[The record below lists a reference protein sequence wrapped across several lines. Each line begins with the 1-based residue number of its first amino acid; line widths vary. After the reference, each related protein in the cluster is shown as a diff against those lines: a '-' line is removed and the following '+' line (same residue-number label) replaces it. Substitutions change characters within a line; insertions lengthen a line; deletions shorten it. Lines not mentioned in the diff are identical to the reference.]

1 MECQY
6 CKKVLSTKSAL
17 NAHQTRTKYCLKIQ
31 GKQATEGKY
40 NCFLCGKVFFNNNTY
55 KYHQTTSCKTNSKY
69 GKLKTE
75 IENIKEDLNDSIKE
89 NIKLKTENDLLR
101 AELENFRSDY
111 KELSITAC
119 LAQNFAEDLSTIEIE
134 NDDNIDT
141 DKLDEENNYQL
152 TPLEVGSGYTIEHR
166 DEDGYINVTNLCKA
180 GGKQFKHWNSLDKTK
195 AFLHVLSSEVGIP
208 TSDLIKLGKSTFS
221 NQGKQEVSST
231 WVHPQIA
238 INIAQWISPRFDV
251 KVSGWVYE
259 VMMTGKVDI
268 TNTKSYKE
276 LQKENKD
283 HKIKIKYLTKK
294 YVKRQPRIEYTEKN
308 VIYILTTPNMKKERR
323 YILGKAENLTNRL
336 SVYNKSDEHEVIYYQ
351 GCGDIEDMNL
361 VEPMVFKKLNEY
373 REQANRERFVL
384 NEGMEI
390 SYFINV
396 IKECIKFFEK

>member
-1 MECQY
+1 MKCQF
-6 CKKVLSTKSAL
+6 CNNEFSNKQNL
-17 NAHQTRTKYCLKIQ
+17 NAHQTKAKYCLKIQ
-31 GKQATEGKY
+31 EKKPDNEYLCESCEKK
-40 NCFLCGKVFFNNNTY
+40 FLSTTTLRRHQKKCSANEVVLCLTNEINELKNKNN
-55 KYHQTTSCKTNSKY
+55 
-69 GKLKTE
+69 
-75 IENIKEDLNDSIKE
+75 
-89 NIKLKTENDLLR
+89 LLEER
-101 AELENFRSDY
+101 CQILREELEKFRSDY
-111 KELSITAC
+111 KDLSITAC
-119 LAQNFAEDLSTIEIE
+119 LAQNLAEDLSTIEIE

-283 HKIKIKYLTKK
+283 HKIKIKYLTLKTRSFDLSQIHYEK
-294 YVKRQPRIEYTEKN
+294 LSEKFTESEMEEYNFLETAMAISKCAVGRENDFCNQIVRMISKN
-308 VIYILTTPNMKKERR
+308 T
-323 YILGKAENLTNRL
+323 G
-336 SVYNKSDEHEVIYYQ
+336 NKS
-351 GCGDIEDMNL
+351 
-361 VEPMVFKKLNEY
+361 
-373 REQANRERFVL
+373 VL
-384 NEGMEI
+384 QI
-390 SYFINV
+390 I
-396 IKECIKFFEK
+396 